1 MNSIQVFNNPAFG
14 SVRMVMKN
22 REPWFVGKDVAE
34 ILGYERATKAV
45 IDHVDEDDRYNLDG
59 KTQSRFG
66 IELGQRGGWI
76 INESGL
82 YSLILSS
89 KLPQAKAF
97 KRWVTSEVL
106 PAIRKDGSYGTALK
120 EKEVEAKLNNSRA
133 RLNNSRKRMA
143 DLILKVMNQ
152 TKSEDYKEILNK
164 NAVNILTGQELL
176 PMLPAKEVTL
186 SAKEV
191 GEQCGITENMVG
203 RLANKYNLKTDEYG
217 KWYHTTAKHNDK
229 KEVDTF
235 RYYPKVVDK
244 IREIIKTIE
253 GGAAW

>member
-22 REPWFVGKDVAE
+22 REPWFVGKDVADVLKYQNGSRD
-34 ILGYERATKAV
+34 INR
-45 IDHVDEDDRYNLDG
+45 HVDEDDRTKIMMFDG
-59 KTQSRFG
+59 NQNKET
-66 IELGQRGGWI
+66 II

-120 EKEVEAKLNNSRA
+120 EKEVETKLNNSQARLNNSRA
-133 RLNNSRKRMA
+133 RMA
-143 DLILKVMNQ
+143 NIILKCAER
-152 TKSEDYKEILNK
+152 TKSETYKEICNK
-164 NAVNILTGQELL
+164 NAVNVLNGKEIM
-176 PMLPAKEVTL
+176 PMLPTEKLTL

-244 IREIIKTIE
+244 IREIIKNIE
-253 GGAAW
+253 GGAA

>member
-1 MNSIQVFNNPAFG
+1 MNNSIQVFNNPAFG

-22 REPWFVGKDVAE
+22 REPWFVGKDVADVLKYQNGSRD
-34 ILGYERATKAV
+34 INR
-45 IDHVDEDDRYNLDG
+45 HVDEDDRTKIMMFDG
-59 KTQSRFG
+59 NQNKET
-66 IELGQRGGWI
+66 II

-152 TKSEDYKEILNK
+152 TKSEEYKEILNK

-244 IREIIKTIE
+244 IREIIKNIE
-253 GGAAW
+253 GGAA

>member
-22 REPWFVGKDVAE
+22 REPWFVGKDVADVLKYQNGSRD
-34 ILGYERATKAV
+34 INR
-45 IDHVDEDDRYNLDG
+45 HVDEDDRTKIMMFDG
-59 KTQSRFG
+59 NQNKET
-66 IELGQRGGWI
+66 II

-152 TKSEDYKEILNK
+152 TKSEEYKEILNK

-203 RLANKYNLKTDEYG
+203 WLANKYNLKTDEYG

-244 IREIIKTIE
+244 IREIIKNIE
-253 GGAAW
+253 GGAA

>member
-22 REPWFVGKDVAE
+22 REPWFVGKDVADVLKYQNGSRD
-34 ILGYERATKAV
+34 INR
-45 IDHVDEDDRYNLDG
+45 HVDEDDRTKIMMFDG
-59 KTQSRFG
+59 NQNKET
-66 IELGQRGGWI
+66 II

-152 TKSEDYKEILNK
+152 TKSEEYKEILNK

-244 IREIIKTIE
+244 IREIIKNIE
-253 GGAAW
+253 GGAA

>member
-22 REPWFVGKDVAE
+22 REPWFVGKDVADVLKYQNGSRD
-34 ILGYERATKAV
+34 INR
-45 IDHVDEDDRYNLDG
+45 HVDEDDRTKIMMFDG
-59 KTQSRFG
+59 NQNKET
-66 IELGQRGGWI
+66 II

-152 TKSEDYKEILNK
+152 TKSEEYKEILNK

-191 GEQCGITENMVG
+191 GKQCGITENMVG

-244 IREIIKTIE
+244 IREIIKNIE
-253 GGAAW
+253 GGAA

>member
-1 MNSIQVFNNPAFG
+1 MNNIQVFNNPAFG
-14 SVRMVMKN
+14 SVRMVVKN
-22 REPWFVGKDVAE
+22 NEPWFVGKDIAE
-34 ILGYERATKAV
+34 ILGYVNQNRDIV
-45 IDHVDEDDRYNLDG
+45 HHIDEEDRFMVDG
-59 KTQSRFG
+59 KTQYQNG

-106 PAIRKDGSYGTALK
+106 PAIRKNGSYGMALK

-133 RLNNSRKRMA
+133 RLNNSRARMA
-143 DLILKVMNQ
+143 ALILKCAEK
-152 TKSEDYKEILNK
+152 TKSDEYKEICNK
-164 NAVNILTGQELL
+164 NAVDVLNGKEIM
-176 PMLPAKEVTL
+176 PMLPAKELTL

-191 GEQCGITENMVG
+191 GEQCGISENMVG

-229 KEVDTF
+229 KEIDTF
-235 RYYPKVVDK
+235 RYYPAAVDK
-244 IREIIKTIE
+244 FKTIIKE
-253 GGAAW
+253 NKGGAA

>member
-1 MNSIQVFNNPAFG
+1 MNDIQVFNNPAFG
-14 SVRMVMKN
+14 SVRTVMKN

-34 ILGYERATKAV
+34 ILGYNNSRKAL
-45 IDHVDEDDRYNLDG
+45 IDHVDEEDKGVTKCDTLGGMQNL
-59 KTQSRFG
+59 T
-66 IELGQRGGWI
+66 I

-82 YSLILSS
+82 YSLIISS

-106 PAIRKDGSYGTALK
+106 PAIRKDGGYGTALK

-152 TKSEDYKEILNK
+152 TKSEEYKEILNK

-176 PMLPAKEVTL
+176 PMLPAKKLTL

-253 GGAAW
+253 GGAA

>member
-1 MNSIQVFNNPAFG
+1 MNDIQVFNNPAFG
-14 SVRMVMKN
+14 SVRTVMKN
-22 REPWFVGKDVAE
+22 RGPWFVGKDVAE
-34 ILGYERATKAV
+34 ILGYNNSRKAL
-45 IDHVDEDDRYNLDG
+45 IDHVDEEDKGVTKCDTLGGMQNL
-59 KTQSRFG
+59 T
-66 IELGQRGGWI
+66 I

-82 YSLILSS
+82 YSLIISS

-152 TKSEDYKEILNK
+152 TKSEEYKEILNK

-253 GGAAW
+253 GGAA

>member
-22 REPWFVGKDVAE
+22 REPWFVGKDVADVLKYQNGSRD
-34 ILGYERATKAV
+34 INR
-45 IDHVDEDDRYNLDG
+45 HVDEDDRTKIMMFDG
-59 KTQSRFG
+59 NQNKET
-66 IELGQRGGWI
+66 II

-152 TKSEDYKEILNK
+152 TKSEEYKEILNK

-253 GGAAW
+253 GGAA